1 MPIKLIN
8 NIEMRKYIIY
18 IFFFTVAISAL
29 TVNAQQKLKIGHI
42 NSQELLSLMPES
54 DSAQK
59 KLENIANDHQL
70 VLEEM
75 SVEFN
80 KKFESY
86 RKAMDAGTLSDLAK
100 ASKEAELEDLQT
112 RIQQFEQTAQ
122 QDLQQKR
129 VEIFSPVQEKALNA
143 VNEVAEENGFTYIF
157 DTGMGAVVYTSPDS
171 EDILPLVK
179 EKLGLP

>member
-1 MPIKLIN
+1 MPFKQN
-8 NIEMRKYIIY
+8 NINKMRKHIIS
-18 IFFFTVAISAL
+18 IFIIAVAFSAL

-59 KLENIANDHQL
+59 KLEALANDHQL

-80 KKFESY
+80 KKFETY
-86 RKAMDAGTLSDLAK
+86 RTALDAGTLSDLAR

-129 VEIFSPVQEKALNA
+129 MEIFTPVQEKALNA

-157 DTGMGAVVYTSPDS
+157 DTGIGALVYTSPDS
-171 EDILPLVK
+171 ENILSLVK
-179 EKLGLP
+179 VKLGLP

>member
-8 NIEMRKYIIY
+8 NCKMRKYFISILL
-18 IFFFTVAISAL
+18 VAVVFSAV

-59 KLENIANDHQL
+59 KLEGLANDHQL

-80 KKFESY
+80 KKFEAY
-86 RKAMDAGTLSDLAK
+86 RVALDAGTLSDLAR

-129 VEIFSPVQEKALNA
+129 VEIFTPVQEKALNA

-171 EDILPLVK
+171 QDILPLVK
-179 EKLGLP
+179 AKLGLP

>member
-8 NIEMRKYIIY
+8 NSKMRKYFISILLVAV
-18 IFFFTVAISAL
+18 IFSAF

-59 KLENIANDHQL
+59 KLETLANDHQL

-80 KKFESY
+80 KKFEAY
-86 RKAMDAGTLSDLAK
+86 RVALDAGKLSDLAR

-129 VEIFSPVQEKALNA
+129 VEIFTPVQEKALNA

-171 EDILPLVK
+171 QDILPLVK
-179 EKLGLP
+179 AKLGLP